1 MTLNT
6 ALIKVFILR
15 YLQLVH
21 NQVFFYIFEYNNEEI
36 LFIFTQRN
44 SIFSEWM

>member
-1 MTLNT
+1 MALNT
-6 ALIKVFILR
+6 ALTKVFILR
-15 YLQLVH
+15 YLQLVR
-21 NQVFFYIFEYNNEEI
+21 NQVIFYIFEYNNEEI